1 VKIRVGRPGE
11 DGELRDDFEAG
22 LISATIE
29 AGNLSLTFYTE
40 ELEEEGFKI
49 FADRQW
55 SFVECYELPNQAVR
69 DRVKARRLERETQDD
84 ESDRHSW
91 GQDHGYGQHL

>member
-1 VKIRVGRPGE
+1 MKIRVGRPAQ

-49 FADRQW
+49 FADGQW
-55 SFVECYELPNQAVR
+55 SSVECYELPNQAVR
-69 DRVKARRLERETQDD
+69 DRVKARRLAQDGD
-84 ESDRHSW
+84 SDQHSW